1 MIGAGN
7 VGGGTVSLG
16 CGADNAIV
24 ADGLVAA
31 SADDETTPEQP
42 ESKIGTLT
50 KHNNR
55 AKLMFRDLVFAVITT
70 PVTVVFFSHQMVDSP
85 CVNPFFGACSRGG
98 GLPRDVGCS
107 DEPST

>member
-1 MIGAGN
+1 MIGLGN

-24 ADGLVAA
+24 AGGLVAA
-31 SADDETTPEQP
+31 SAEDETTPEQP

-55 AKLMFRDLVFAVITT
+55 AKLMLRDLVFVSVTLTA
-70 PVTVVFFSHQMVDSP
+70 TVVLFSS
-85 CVNPFFGACSRGG
+85 
-98 GLPRDVGCS
+98 
-107 DEPST
+107 

>member
-1 MIGAGN
+1 MTTACGGGTVMIGAGN

-24 ADGLVAA
+24 AGGLVAA

-50 KHNNR
+50 KHNSR
-55 AKLMFRDLVFAVITT
+55 AKLMLRDLVFAVITT
-70 PVTVVFFSHQMVDSP
+70 TVTVVLFPHQMVDSP
-85 CVNPFFGACSRGG
+85 
-98 GLPRDVGCS
+98 
-107 DEPST
+107 

>member
-1 MIGAGN
+1 MIGVGN
-7 VGGGTVSLG
+7 VGGGKVSLG

-24 ADGLVAA
+24 AGGLVAA

-55 AKLMFRDLVFAVITT
+55 AKLMLRDLVFVS
-70 PVTVVFFSHQMVDSP
+70 VTVTATVVLFSS
-85 CVNPFFGACSRGG
+85 
-98 GLPRDVGCS
+98 
-107 DEPST
+107 

>member
-1 MIGAGN
+1 MIGLGN

-24 ADGLVAA
+24 AGGLVAA

-55 AKLMFRDLVFAVITT
+55 AKLMLRDLVFVS
-70 PVTVVFFSHQMVDSP
+70 VTVTATVVLFSS
-85 CVNPFFGACSRGG
+85 
-98 GLPRDVGCS
+98 
-107 DEPST
+107 

>member
-1 MIGAGN
+1 MTTACGGGTVMIGLGN

-24 ADGLVAA
+24 AGGLVAA

-55 AKLMFRDLVFAVITT
+55 AKLMLRDLVFVSVTLTA
-70 PVTVVFFSHQMVDSP
+70 TVVLFSS
-85 CVNPFFGACSRGG
+85 
-98 GLPRDVGCS
+98 
-107 DEPST
+107 

>member
-1 MIGAGN
+1 MIGSGN
-7 VGGGTVSLG
+7 VGGGRVSLG

-24 ADGLVAA
+24 AGGLVAA

-55 AKLMFRDLVFAVITT
+55 AKLMLRDLVFVS
-70 PVTVVFFSHQMVDSP
+70 VTVTATVVLFSS
-85 CVNPFFGACSRGG
+85 
-98 GLPRDVGCS
+98 
-107 DEPST
+107 

>member
-1 MIGAGN
+1 MIGLGN

-24 ADGLVAA
+24 AGGLVAA
-31 SADDETTPEQP
+31 SADDETAPEQP

-55 AKLMFRDLVFAVITT
+55 AKLMLRDLVFVSVTLTA
-70 PVTVVFFSHQMVDSP
+70 TVVLFSS
-85 CVNPFFGACSRGG
+85 
-98 GLPRDVGCS
+98 
-107 DEPST
+107 

>member
-1 MIGAGN
+1 MIGLGN

-24 ADGLVAA
+24 AGGLVAA

-55 AKLMFRDLVFAVITT
+55 AKLMLRDLVFVSVTLTA
-70 PVTVVFFSHQMVDSP
+70 TVVLFSS
-85 CVNPFFGACSRGG
+85 
-98 GLPRDVGCS
+98 
-107 DEPST
+107 

>member
-1 MIGAGN
+1 MIGLGN
-7 VGGGTVSLG
+7 VSGGTVSLG

-24 ADGLVAA
+24 TGGLVAA

-55 AKLMFRDLVFAVITT
+55 AKLMLRDLFFVSVTIT
-70 PVTVVFFSHQMVDSP
+70 VTVVLFPHQMVDSP
-85 CVNPFFGACSRGG
+85 
-98 GLPRDVGCS
+98 
-107 DEPST
+107 

>member
-1 MIGAGN
+1 MTTACGGGTVMIGLGN

-24 ADGLVAA
+24 AGGLVAA

-55 AKLMFRDLVFAVITT
+55 AKLMLRDLVFVS
-70 PVTVVFFSHQMVDSP
+70 VTVTATVVLFSS
-85 CVNPFFGACSRGG
+85 
-98 GLPRDVGCS
+98 
-107 DEPST
+107 

>member
-24 ADGLVAA
+24 AGGLVAA

-55 AKLMFRDLVFAVITT
+55 AKLTLRDLVFAVITT
-70 PVTVVFFSHQMVDSP
+70 TVTVVLFPHQMVDSP
-85 CVNPFFGACSRGG
+85 
-98 GLPRDVGCS
+98 
-107 DEPST
+107 